1 MADFKFMDA
10 TLDFDQR
17 TAALLGELTL
27 EEKLTMLTTHQAAV
41 PRLGIKD
48 FGIGAEVARGLV
60 CRGNSFGE
68 KATTVF
74 PEPFGLAAMFDTNI
88 MQAMGE
94 ITGNEVRICHDEGKS
109 SLCVWGPTVDME
121 RDPRWGRN
129 EESYGEDPF
138 LTGSMSAAFC
148 KGMYGVND
156 KYARVIPTLKHF
168 YANNHEEDRGSDNAM
183 IPTGLKYD
191 YYLKAF
197 EKPVREGKA
206 RSLMTSYNEINGVEA
221 LCNPEVSK
229 VCKDKWGLLFAV
241 TDGGD
246 FMANVQTHRKD
257 KTHVEAI
264 TKVYKHHGA
273 DIMTDNADVVIAS
286 AREALEKGLLSE
298 EDIDAALFGVFKARF
313 MLGEFDKDCP
323 YNRTDPA
330 LLCCDEYYRVAEKAA
345 EKSVI
350 LLKNSQAVLPISKQE
365 KLAVIGYHA
374 NMNFRDWYTGTSD
387 RNTTILDAI
396 SEKIGKDNVIYES
409 GNDIIAVRN
418 AQTGFYFSVDDNGDV
433 VCDSAMI
440 SEECL
445 FELFEWGDG
454 AVSLRSKYNGKF
466 LNDNSSV
473 LKCTSEQVYGWFVR
487 ELFYLERAEGEWLL
501 RNWQHRFVGID
512 NRSHLAVIND
522 LKPNKN
528 CPLHV
533 EVFSAGTDRVR
544 KAVTECHNA
553 VYFCGNNPLIN
564 AHETQDRKHLQ
575 LPEQQRALLDAAV
588 RLNPRTVLY
597 LVSGY
602 PYVIN
607 DDRVSAVMHICHAGP
622 AMGNAVAKTLFGDV
636 SPAGRCPMT
645 WYRSENE
652 LCDIKDYNIV
662 RTATTYQYYDG
673 EPLYPFGFG
682 LSYTAF
688 RYGAAR
694 PSKRNYE
701 RDETITVTFDVENVG
716 SCDSEEVVQLY
727 VAYPKLPLPLPIKQL
742 KAFQRV
748 YIPRGDAVTVEL
760 SIPVAELARWNPN
773 TRDMDVFSGSY
784 ELMIGSSSADIRRTA
799 EINIIG
805 TEYSGIDLSNRIC
818 ATDCYDYLGV
828 DYLADDKLEEY
839 ALIHDWQSY
848 MRFTGCELKP
858 YHAVELL
865 VSNPGGTAKLTIVHE
880 ETGVTIA
887 ECEIPPTG
895 SMTEFRTVSAST
907 SQVSGIGTLK
917 ITVSG
922 ILSLKSF
929 RFV

>member
-1 MADFKFMDA
+1 MADFKFMD
-10 TLDFDQR
+10 TSLDIDQR
-17 TAALLGELTL
+17 TRALLEELTL
-27 EEKLTMLTTHQAAV
+27 DEKLTMLTTHMTAV

-74 PEPFGLAAMFDTNI
+74 PEPFGLAAMFDSNI

-94 ITGNEVRICHDEGKS
+94 VTGNEVRICHDEGKS

-129 EESYGEDPF
+129 EESYGEDPY
-138 LTGSMSAAFC
+138 LTGTMSAAFC

-206 RSLMTSYNEINGVEA
+206 LSLMTSYNEINGVEA

-257 KTHVEAI
+257 KTHVDAI
-264 TKVYKHHGA
+264 TRVYKNHGA
-273 DIMTDNADVVIAS
+273 DIMTDNAAVVTSS
-286 AREALEKGLLSE
+286 AKLAIEREMLTE
-298 EDIDAALFGVFKARF
+298 EDINDALFGVFKARF
-313 MLGEFDKDCP
+313 LLGEFDKDCP
-323 YNRTDPA
+323 YNNTDPA
-330 LLCCDEYYRVAEKAA
+330 LLCCEEYYRIAEKAA

-374 NMNFRDWYTGTSD
+374 NMNFRDWYTGMSD
-387 RNTTILDAI
+387 RNQTILDAI
-396 SEKIGKDNVIYES
+396 HEKIGKDNVVYES
-409 GNDIIAVRN
+409 GNDIIAIRN
-418 AQTGFYFSVDDNGDV
+418 AHTGFYFSVDEQGTL

-454 AVSLRSKYNGKF
+454 AVSLRSRYNGKF
-466 LNDNSSV
+466 LSDGDV
-473 LKCTSEQVYGWFVR
+473 LRCTSDEVYGWFVK
-487 ELFYLERAEGEWLL
+487 ELFHIERADGEWLM
-501 RNWQHRFVGID
+501 RNWQNRFISID
-512 NRSHLAVIND
+512 SRSRLSVIND
-522 LKPNKN
+522 LKPTKN
-528 CPLHV
+528 CSIHI
-533 EVFSAGTDRVR
+533 EIFSSGADRVR
-544 KAVTECHNA
+544 KAMTECHNA

-575 LPEQQRALLDAAV
+575 LPEHHSVLLDTAL
-588 RLNPRTVLY
+588 RMNPRTILF

-602 PYVIN
+602 PYAIN
-607 DDRVSAVMHICHAGP
+607 EERVSSIMHISHAGP
-622 AMGNAVAKTLFGDV
+622 AMGSAVAKTLFGDV

-662 RTATTYQYYDG
+662 RTRTTYQYYDG
-673 EPLYPFGFG
+673 EPLYPFGYG

-688 RYGAAR
+688 RYSAVTPA
-694 PSKRNYE
+694 KRTYE
-701 RDETITVTFDVENVG
+701 RGEVITVNFEVENVG
-716 SCDSEEVVQLY
+716 GCDSEEVVQLY
-727 VAYPKLPLPLPIKQL
+727 VSYPKLPMPLPIKQL

-748 YIPRGDAVTVEL
+748 YIPRGESVNVEL
-760 SIPVAELARWNPN
+760 NIPVEELARWNPN
-773 TRDMDVFSGSY
+773 IRDMDVFSGSY
-784 ELMIGSSSADIRRTA
+784 ELMVGSSSADIRRTA
-799 EINIIG
+799 DITIIG
-805 TEYSGIDLSNRIC
+805 TEYAGIDLSHRIQ

-828 DYLADDKLEEY
+828 DYLADEKLQEF

-848 MRFTGCELKP
+848 MRFIGCDLKP
-858 YHAVELL
+858 YHAVELE

-880 ETGVTIA
+880 ETGVTVA

-895 SMTEFRTVSAST
+895 SITEFRTVSAST
-907 SQVSGIGTLK
+907 AQVSGTGTLK
-917 ITVSG
+917 FTVSG

-929 RFV
+929 RFI